1 MSIVLEV
8 TDLRAGYG
16 RIEILRGV
24 DFSIRAGECVALLG
38 PNGAGKTTFANTL
51 AGLLPTTAGEI
62 LLDGASVRNATPSER
77 SKRGLGLAPQGRRT
91 FGSLTVEETL
101 RLFDRKATGWSRE
114 EVYSR
119 FPKLAERRRIKARL
133 LSGGEQSMLS
143 FARVMITGPR
153 VLVLDEPSEGLAV
166 RIVRDLA
173 VHIRD
178 AASSGVAVL
187 LIEQN
192 THLALE
198 VADRVY
204 DMIRGTLTER
214 TPPDGAS
221 VEI

>member
-1 MSIVLEV
+1 
-8 TDLRAGYG
+8 
-16 RIEILRGV
+16 
-24 DFSIRAGECVALLG
+24 
-38 PNGAGKTTFANTL
+38 
-51 AGLLPTTAGEI
+51 
-62 LLDGASVRNATPSER
+62 
-77 SKRGLGLAPQGRRT
+77 
-91 FGSLTVEETL
+91 
-101 RLFDRKATGWSRE
+101 
-114 EVYSR
+114 
-119 FPKLAERRRIKARL
+119 
-133 LSGGEQSMLS
+133 MLS